1 MIVTAAI
8 FILITLTISDNT
20 SALIELPSVGDND
33 IFITE
38 TAVRDITNKLF
49 ENLQLRP
56 SKKQTTRLKQFSV
69 IHNYLVSLTLTDYDN
84 LKEIAKL
91 ARVENGNNKVEKFIG
106 VINDILNETP
116 EENTN
121 IGESDIDKDVI
132 DSVDTFLNNLNFLK
146 KSYGLHK
153 NVNDLNKEL
162 FHYLELDQTSDFG
175 SNHDLFSNLTF
186 QESESDDDDDDEHN
200 STVNDAG
207 DYWRK

>member
-56 SKKQTTRLKQFSV
+56 SKKQTTRLKQFSA